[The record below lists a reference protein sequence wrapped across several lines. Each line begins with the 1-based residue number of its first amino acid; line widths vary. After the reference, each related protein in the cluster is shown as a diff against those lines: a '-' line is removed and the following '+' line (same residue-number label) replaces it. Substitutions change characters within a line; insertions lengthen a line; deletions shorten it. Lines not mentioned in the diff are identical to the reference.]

1 MAKFFK
7 DLRNRLDKFKQLDA
21 DKMAYQLTR
30 TGNFQDLVV
39 ELNTKDQLYNKG
51 EDSKGESLSDIGGD
65 YSPITIEISKRKG
78 RPKKSASSINLN
90 DSGDFYNSFRVT
102 PFIGGFDIDADPIKD
117 DTNLF
122 SEWGVDIVGLNEQN
136 LDKIRQ
142 EYAKYFQEEISK
154 I

>member
-1 MAKFFK
+1 MAKYFK

-30 TGNFQDLVV
+30 TGNFQDLVI
-39 ELNTKDQLYNKG
+39 ELNTEDQLYNKCQN
-51 EDSKGESLSDIGGD
+51 SKGESLSDIGGD
-65 YSPITIEISKRKG
+65 YSPVTIEISKRKG
-78 RPKKSASSINLN
+78 RPKKSASSINLY
-90 DSGDFYNSFRVT
+90 DTGDFYNSFRVT
-102 PFIGGFDIDADPIKD
+102 PFVGGFDIDADPIKD

-122 SEWGVDIVGLNEQN
+122 SEWGDDIVGLNEQN

>member
-30 TGNFQDLVV
+30 TGNFQDLVI
-39 ELNTKDQLYNKG
+39 ELNTEDQLYDKG
-51 EDSKGESLSDIGGD
+51 QNSKGESLSDIGGD
-65 YSPITIEISKRKG
+65 YSSVTIEISKRKG

-90 DSGDFYNSFRVT
+90 DTGDFYNSFTVT

>member
-1 MAKFFK
+1 MAKYFK

-30 TGNFQDLVV
+30 TGNFQDLVI
-39 ELNTKDQLYNKG
+39 ELNTEDQLFDKG
-51 EDSKGESLSDIGGD
+51 QNSKGESLSDIGGN

-90 DSGDFYNSFRVT
+90 DTGDFYNSFRVT

>member
-1 MAKFFK
+1 MAKYFK

-30 TGNFQDLVV
+30 TGNFQDLVI
-39 ELNTKDQLYNKG
+39 ELNTEDQLYDKG
-51 EDSKGESLSDIGGD
+51 QNSKGESLSDIGGN

-90 DSGDFYNSFRVT
+90 DTGDFYNSFRVT

>member
-1 MAKFFK
+1 MAKYFK

-30 TGNFQDLVV
+30 TGNFQDLVI
-39 ELNTKDQLYNKG
+39 ELNTEDQLYDKG
-51 EDSKGESLSDIGGD
+51 QNSKGESLSDIGGD

-90 DSGDFYNSFRVT
+90 DTGDFYNSFTVT

>member
-1 MAKFFK
+1 MAKYFK
-7 DLRNRLDKFKQLDA
+7 ELRNRLDKFKQLDA
-21 DKMAYQLTR
+21 DKLAYQLTR
-30 TGNFQDLVV
+30 TGNFQDLVI
-39 ELNTKDQLYNKG
+39 ELNTEDQLYDKG
-51 EDSKGESLSDIGGD
+51 QNSKGESLSDIGGD
-65 YSPITIEISKRKG
+65 YSPVTIEISKRKG

-90 DSGDFYNSFRVT
+90 DTGDFYNSFRVT
-102 PFIGGFDIDADPIKD
+102 PFVGGFDINADPIKD

>member
-1 MAKFFK
+1 MAKFFGEIRK
-7 DLRNRLDKFKQLDA
+7 RLDKFKQLDA

-51 EDSKGESLSDIGGD
+51 EDSKGERLSDIGGD
-65 YSPITIEISKRKG
+65 YSPVTMQIAEDNF
-78 RPKKSASSINLN
+78 RPKKSKKDINLY
-90 DSGDFYNSFRVT
+90 DTGDFYNSFRVT
-102 PFIGGFDIDADPIKD
+102 PFVGGFDIDADPIKD

-142 EYAKYFQEEISK
+142 EYAKYFQKEISK

>member
-1 MAKFFK
+1 MAKFFGEIRK
-7 DLRNRLDKFKQLDA
+7 RLDKFKQLDA

-51 EDSKGESLSDIGGD
+51 EDSKGERLSDIGGD
-65 YSPITIEISKRKG
+65 YSPVTMQIAEDNF
-78 RPKKSASSINLN
+78 RPKKSKKDINLY
-90 DSGDFYNSFRVT
+90 DTGDFYNSFRVT
-102 PFIGGFDIDADPIKD
+102 PFVGGFDIDADPIKD